1 MALQA
6 EQLKSELIDK
16 VLEHVRQ
23 RLEPKRSGT
32 TECFV
37 KQFYD
42 KVPPDD
48 ILDHTPD
55 NLYGAALSLLGY
67 AQTRPAAKAKVRV
80 YNPRLEEQGWKS
92 SHTIVEIIND
102 DMPFLVDSVAAE
114 LNQLDTEVHL
124 VIHPVM
130 GVERDSNGK
139 LKTLHEPGESGN
151 GAISESFMHV
161 QISEQ
166 PSERHEAIRDGL
178 ERVLNDVRA
187 SVEDWMLMRGHCR
200 EVIAQLEK
208 EPPALPDEEIASG
221 LAFLKWLDDDH
232 FTFLGYRHYNFEGK
246 GDKAVTRVPAEGGL
260 GVLRDPQVSV
270 FEGLRNLG
278 KLPGE
283 VRHFLKRP
291 VLLRINKANRR
302 STVHRPVHLDA
313 IAVKCFDAKG
323 NVTGERLFVGL
334 FTSVAYSRS
343 PRDIPLLRE
352 KIEGTLERAGI
363 GSGSHDGKAL
373 LHVLETY
380 PRDELFQ
387 ISEEELLA
395 TAMGIIHLQ
404 ERQRVALFVR
414 RDPFERFVSALVFVP
429 RDRFDTSLRLKIQE
443 TLANA
448 FEGSVEAFY
457 THLTDAALA
466 RLHVI
471 VKTQQGAVPDVAL
484 EVLEGKLVQAARSW
498 VDHLEEA
505 LIEAHGEEQG
515 IRFLRRFAKAFP
527 ASYRDHFN
535 AQGAVFDI
543 TKIEQALD
551 AGQLAMNLYR
561 PIEAEEQALR
571 FKIYVSG
578 DPVPLSDVLPMLEN
592 MGLRVIGEVPY
603 RIRLPGLEQ
612 PIWIHDFDTVTEDGS
627 AVDLSMVKDAFHDA
641 FARVWLGEMENDGFN
656 KLVFRAALTAPEVK
670 VLRAYCK
677 FLRQARI
684 PFSQAYMEET
694 LKGNPQITRRLV
706 DLFIVRFDP
715 AVGADSLDRA
725 QDLVNGIHVLLEGV
739 SNLDEDRIIRHF
751 LNVVE
756 ATLRTNFFQPAEE
769 GEGSW
774 GREKSYISF
783 KLDSQIIDELPL
795 PRPFREIF
803 VYSPRVE
810 GVHLRFGKVARGGLR
825 WSDRREDFRTEILG
839 LVKAQQVK
847 NAVIVPVGSKGGF
860 VVKRLPAP
868 DAGREAFLD
877 EGIECYKTFIR
888 GLLDITD
895 NLKGSDLTPPPNVVR
910 RDGDDPYLVVAAD
923 KGTATFSD
931 IANGVSVDYGFWL
944 DDAFA
949 SGGSAGYDHKK
960 MGITARGAWESVM
973 RHFREIGKDIQNQD
987 FTCIGVGD
995 MAGDVF
1001 GNGMLLSQH
1010 IKLIGAFNHMHIF
1023 IDPDPDP
1030 AATWAE
1036 RKRLF
1041 DLPRSAWTDYDQ
1053 KLISKGGGLFERKAK
1068 SVKLT
1073 PQIKKLFGLGKDQ
1086 VTPNEL
1092 ITAMLKSDVEL
1103 LWFGGIGTY
1112 IKASQQT
1119 HADAGD
1125 RANDALR
1132 IDARDLQAKVI
1143 GEGANLGVTQL
1154 ARIEYGFKGGR
1165 CNTDAIDNSAGVDCS
1180 DHEVNIKILLGDI
1193 ETAGDMTRKQRDQ
1206 LLGKMTDEV
1215 AELVLRDNYLQ
1226 TQGIT
1231 VTHQLGAHLMDRIAR
1246 FMRALERAGDLDRA
1260 VENLPDDEIVLER
1273 HKQNIG
1279 FARAEL
1285 SVLQSYAKIVLY
1297 DEILASDLPDNPYM
1311 NDDLVNYFPT
1321 ALRKSYRK
1329 QIGQHRLRREIVA
1342 TVVTNE
1348 LVNRVGL
1355 TFVHEVREKTG
1366 MPADDIA
1373 RAYIVSREIFAI
1385 PEMWRQIEALDNKV
1399 PASIQSAMLI
1409 ECGRLVERETVW
1421 FLRESSRPLDIKGE
1435 IERFGAGVKE
1445 LVDSLPDLLSEADL
1459 DGIAQRTGSLVEQG
1473 VPEDLARHIANLAL
1487 LSPAC
1492 DIVGIAAAVGQPVK
1506 PVAKA
1511 YFDIGAR
1518 FGFDWLRRAAGQLPT
1533 DTAWDKLAVTAVID
1547 DLFGHQGELT
1557 QRVLEAS
1564 GEGAADGVIDDWA
1577 EARRPMVTR
1586 TGQLL
1591 AELQST
1597 SVPDFAMLAVANR
1610 QLKTMVGS

>member
-16 VLEHVRQ
+16 VLDQVRQ
-23 RLEPKRSGT
+23 RLDPNRSGT

-37 KQFYD
+37 RQFYD
-42 KVPPDD
+42 NVPPDD
-48 ILDHTPD
+48 ILDDSPD

-102 DMPFLVDSVAAE
+102 DMPFLVDSVTAE
-114 LNQLDTEVHL
+114 LNRLDTEVHL
-124 VIHPVM
+124 VIHPIL
-130 GVERDSNGK
+130 GVERDSKGK
-139 LKTLHEPGESGN
+139 LSTLHEQGESGN
-151 GAISESFMHV
+151 GAIGESFMHV

-178 ERVLNDVRA
+178 ERILGDVRA
-187 SVEDWMLMRGHCR
+187 AVEDWMLMREHCR
-200 EVIAQLEK
+200 EVIIQLEK
-208 EPPALPDEEIASG
+208 DPPALPEEEIASG

-232 FTFLGYRHYNFEGK
+232 FTFLGYRQYNFEGK
-246 GDKAVTRVPAEGGL
+246 GEKAVTRVPAEGGL

-278 KLPGE
+278 KLPVE
-283 VRHFLKRP
+283 VREFLKQP
-291 VLLRINKANRR
+291 ALLRINKANRR
-302 STVHRPVHLDA
+302 STVHRRVHMDA

-323 NVTGERLFVGL
+323 KVTGERLFVGL
-334 FTSVAYSRS
+334 FTSAAYSRS
-343 PRDIPLLRE
+343 PREIPLLRE
-352 KIEGTLERAGI
+352 KVEGIVERAGF
-363 GSGSHDGKAL
+363 GSSSHDGKAL
-373 LHVLETY
+373 SHTLDTY

-387 ISEEELLA
+387 ISEDELFA
-395 TAMGIIHLQ
+395 TAMGILHLQ

-443 TLANA
+443 ALAKA
-448 FEGSVEAFY
+448 FEGSVEAFN

-484 EVLEGKLVQAARSW
+484 EALEGKLVQVARSW

-515 IRFLRRFAKAFP
+515 IRLLRRFAKAFP

-543 TKIEQALD
+543 AKIEQALET
-551 AGQLAMNLYR
+551 GQLAMNLYR
-561 PIEAEEQALR
+561 PIEAEEQELR
-571 FKIYVSG
+571 FKIYITG

-592 MGLRVIGEVPY
+592 MGLRVLGEVPY
-603 RIRLPGLEQ
+603 QIRVPGVEQ
-612 PIWIHDFDTVTEDGS
+612 PIWIHDFDTVTEDVA
-627 AVDLSMVKDAFHDA
+627 AVDLSVVKDAFHDA
-641 FARVWLGEMENDGFN
+641 FARVWVGEMENDGFN
-656 KLVFRAALTAPEVK
+656 KLVLRAALTAREVK
-670 VLRAYCK
+670 VLRSYCK
-677 FLRQARI
+677 YLRQARI

-694 LKGNPQITRRLV
+694 LKSNPQITRRLV
-706 DLFIVRFDP
+706 DLFTVRFDP
-715 AVGADSLDRA
+715 AAGGDSLDRA
-725 QDLVNGIHVLLEGV
+725 QDLVNGVHVLLEEV

-751 LNVVE
+751 LNVIE
-756 ATLRTNFFQPAEE
+756 ATLRTNFFQPAED
-769 GEGSW
+769 GQ
-774 GREKSYISF
+774 EKSYISF

-860 VVKRLPAP
+860 VVKRPPAP
-868 DAGREAFLD
+868 DAGREAFLN

-895 NLKGSDLTPPPNVVR
+895 NLKGSDVVPPANVVR
-910 RDGDDPYLVVAAD
+910 RDEDDPYLVVAAD

-960 MGITARGAWESVM
+960 MGITARGAWESVK

-987 FTCIGVGD
+987 FTCVGVGD

-1010 IKLIGAFNHMHIF
+1010 IKLIGAFNHLHIF

-1030 AATWAE
+1030 AKSWVE

-1041 DLPRSAWTDYDQ
+1041 DLPRSAWTDYDE
-1053 KLISKGGGLFERKAK
+1053 KLIAKGGGVFERKAK
-1068 SVKLT
+1068 SIKLT
-1073 PQIKKLFGLGKDQ
+1073 PQIKKLFDIGKDQ

-1092 ITAMLKSDVEL
+1092 MTAMLKFDVEL

-1112 IKASQQT
+1112 VKASHET

-1143 GEGANLGVTQL
+1143 GEGANLGTTQS

-1165 CNTDAIDNSAGVDCS
+1165 CNTDSIDNSAGVDCS
-1180 DHEVNIKILLGDI
+1180 DHEVNIKILLGDV
-1193 ETAGDMTRKQRDQ
+1193 EAAGDMTRKQRDQ
-1206 LLGKMTDEV
+1206 LLEKMTDEV
-1215 AELVLRDNYLQ
+1215 SELVLRDNYLQ

-1246 FMRALERAGDLDRA
+1246 FMRALERAGDLNRA
-1260 VENLPDDEIVLER
+1260 VENLPDDEIVAER

-1279 FARAEL
+1279 FARPEL

-1297 DEILASDLPDNPYM
+1297 DEILSSDLPDDPYM

-1321 ALRKSYRK
+1321 PLRKSYRK

-1385 PEMWRQIEALDNKV
+1385 AEMWQQIEDLDNKV
-1399 PASIQSAMLI
+1399 PAGAQSAMLI

-1421 FLRESSRPLDIKGE
+1421 FLREASRPLDIKGE
-1435 IERFGAGVKE
+1435 IESFGAGVKE
-1445 LVDSLPDLLSEADL
+1445 LVDGLPDLLSKADL
-1459 DGIAQRTGSLVEQG
+1459 DSITQRAGGLVEPG
-1473 VPEDLARHIANLAL
+1473 VPEDLARRIANLAL

-1492 DIVGIAAAVGQPVK
+1492 DIVRIAAGVGQPVK
-1506 PVAKA
+1506 QVAKA

-1518 FGFDWLRRAAGQLPT
+1518 FGFDWLRRAAGNLPT
-1533 DTAWDKLAVTAVID
+1533 DTAWDKLAVTAVVD

-1557 QRVLEAS
+1557 QRVLETS
-1564 GEGAADGVIDDWA
+1564 GNGAAEGVIDDWA

-1586 TGQLL
+1586 TEQLL

-1597 SVPDFAMLAVANR
+1597 GAPDFAMLAVANR
-1610 QLKTMVGS
+1610 QLKTMVGG